1 MWSYFVA
8 LRGAAYS
15 YEVRKFFIASAVIAL
30 GAILCVQGAVAGST
44 PPATGNGN
52 SPAPSP
58 APTNSQ
64 PYGTTTW
71 GGLGWGIGIATD
83 FNLGGTR
90 VTDAQIV
97 GPAPG
102 IVRVTDTSGDVGV
115 GFVLE
120 AHYFF
125 RDWGIPDVTGG
136 CAPTSA
142 AASKASEEATA
153 RHIKVAEPCTDAA
166 VGPFVAIE
174 VANGSSATPQA
185 GGLITAFA
193 LGAMVGFRHGS
204 VDSNG
209 QFVPDSTNPARSWNL
224 GIGLRVN
231 PHAQELGDGFAPNLP
246 PPAGET
252 AVRWKYGS
260 RYGLMLL
267 SSFSF

>member
-1 MWSYFVA
+1 MWYLSVA
-8 LRGAAYS
+8 LRRAALMCRVRQLYKAFAAALLGVAFCIQAAAAGGAAS
-15 YEVRKFFIASAVIAL
+15 PPPA
-30 GAILCVQGAVAGST
+30 AGNDT
-44 PPATGNGN
+44 PPA
-52 SPAPSP
+52 PP
-58 APTNSQ
+58 
-64 PYGTTTW
+64 PYGTISW

-83 FNLGGTR
+83 FNLGGKR

-136 CAPTSA
+136 CAPNSA
-142 AASKASEEATA
+142 AASKASDEA
-153 RHIKVAEPCTDAA
+153 RLWHIKVAEPCTDAA

-209 QFVPDSTNPARSWNL
+209 QFVPDSANPTRSWNI
-224 GIGLRVN
+224 GMGLRVN

-260 RYGLMLL
+260 RYGIMLL